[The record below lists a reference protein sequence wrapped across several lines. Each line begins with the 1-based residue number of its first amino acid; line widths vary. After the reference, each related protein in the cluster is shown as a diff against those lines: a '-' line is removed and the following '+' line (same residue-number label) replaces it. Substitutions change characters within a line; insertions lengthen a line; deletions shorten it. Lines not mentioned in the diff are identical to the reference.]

1 MQARRTW
8 VEADIPDD
16 FARAAALALESV
28 ELARKSKRPVEADA
42 IETIGRELNQLP
54 LAVFA
59 HGSPVRSLAV
69 LGDGRLASGGED
81 GKVKIWSLNDRGE
94 SVVLSHGGPV
104 RSLSVL
110 ADGRLA
116 SGGEDGN
123 ISLWPK
129 DGLGE
134 PTVLAH
140 GGQVLSLPV
149 LADGRLAS
157 GGEDGNI
164 RLWPK
169 DVADEPVVLPH
180 GSPVESLAMLPDG
193 RLASGDVAGTIKL
206 WLVDEQET
214 DRRPLS
220 SRRPQCNQGRV
231 GSLHQLRH
239 SVAPELSRPP
249 LELADHRP
257 VTHACDRGR
266 PAAALTRSSPLF
278 TMRQRAEAGSA
289 E

>member
-28 ELARKSKRPVEADA
+28 ELARKRKRPVETDA
-42 IETIGRELNQLP
+42 IETIGRALNQLP

-129 DGLGE
+129 D
-134 PTVLAH
+134 
-140 GGQVLSLPV
+140 
-149 LADGRLAS
+149 
-157 GGEDGNI
+157 
-164 RLWPK
+164 
-169 DVADEPVVLPH
+169 VADEPVVLPY

-206 WLVDEQET
+206 WLVDE
-214 DRRPLS
+214 
-220 SRRPQCNQGRV
+220 
-231 GSLHQLRH
+231 
-239 SVAPELSRPP
+239 
-249 LELADHRP
+249 
-257 VTHACDRGR
+257 
-266 PAAALTRSSPLF
+266 
-278 TMRQRAEAGSA
+278 
-289 E
+289 